1 MIKIKKASKS
11 IEMRKDDT
19 VKDLKVRVR
28 HCNSLEPDF
37 PFGTADEPCDQI
49 NDVLDIPTIY
59 QRLWYNNRELESSDT
74 VEELGL
80 YNGATI
86 EVLEVSVDDDIDL
99 GKLDD
104 AVPDADRKRKNRGEG
119 FGGTG
124 LTGWDSPRAGTNG
137 DASGS
142 GDDAAM
148 DVDQTPVASGSGAK
162 SASPTS
168 GSGGGGGRP
177 GRAAKAGAGAK
188 AAQAPKGAKPVSQES
203 GKKRSCPSCTFDQ
216 EGDGNDCELCGLPM
230 SP

>member
-1 MIKIKKASKS
+1 MIKIKKASKL

-28 HCNSLEPDF
+28 RCCSLEPDF
-37 PFGTADEPCDQI
+37 PFGTADEPCEQI

-124 LTGWDSPRAGTNG
+124 LTGWDSPRAGPDG

-142 GDDAAM
+142 GDGDAM

-168 GSGGGGGRP
+168 GSGGGGRP
-177 GRAAKAGAGAK
+177 RRAAKADAGAK
-188 AAQAPKGAKPVSQES
+188 PAQALKGAKPVSKES
-203 GKKRSCPSCTFDQ
+203 GNTRSCHSCTYEQ
-216 EGDGNDCELCGLPM
+216 EGDGDDCEMCGLPV